1 MIEKTPP
8 PGMSADLAE
17 ALGWLWI
24 AGLSALG
31 GLASFLQK
39 LRTGHVR
46 AWNFTEFI
54 GELTSAGLTGIITAN
69 LADSMGLPAPMKYAL
84 VGISSHMGSRALFKL
99 EGLFTSKFS
108 LPVDPATAAEP
119 AAANEPDHA
128 A

>member
-1 MIEKTPP
+1 MNQSPTP
-8 PGMSADLAE
+8 GGGFDLD
-17 ALGWLWI
+17 ALLSWALLI
-24 AGLSALG
+24 GLSLLG
-31 GLASFLQK
+31 GWASFIRK
-39 LRTGHVR
+39 MKEGHVR

-99 EGLFTSKFS
+99 EALFTSKFS
-108 LPVDPATAAEP
+108 LPVDPAAATVP
-119 AAANEPDHA
+119 AAAKETDHA